1 MNNYNRQLHM
11 SKEPLVSR
19 SEQKVQTR
27 QRILE
32 GAGRGFRKAG
42 FGGIGVD
49 GLAKEAGVTSGAFYV
64 HFDSK
69 AHAFRE
75 SIAQGMAELRG
86 GVQYY
91 QAEHGRA
98 WWPEFVRFYLGPKR
112 RCDLSESCTLQTM
125 PTEVARSDEASRT
138 TFENA
143 LRDVA
148 QAIVDGPISPGAPPD
163 IETAC
168 AALSS
173 LIGAVTLARAVGSEA
188 FAEQIAGAAEHALL
202 GARSGKRSLKTI

>member
-1 MNNYNRQLHM
+1 M
-11 SKEPLVSR
+11 SR